1 MRQFPAES
9 VFEQVPVAVLQVSVV
24 HETPSLHDAH
34 ALPIAP
40 HEVAVSDARATHVP
54 VPSFP
59 QPVVQHEP
67 DSQRPPAHAV
77 PFETLLQAD
86 VLVAVLQT
94 WHELPGL
101 MAPFG

>member
-24 HETPSLHDAH
+24 HEMPSLHDAH

-40 HEVAVSDARATHVP
+40 QEVAVSDASAVHVP
-54 VPSFP
+54 VPSLP

-67 DSQRPPAHAV
+67 DSQRPPVHAV
-77 PFETLLQAD
+77 PLLLLLHAE
-86 VLVAVLQT
+86 VLVAVLQI
-94 WHELPGL
+94 WQAFAGF
-101 MAPFG
+101 AVPFA